1 MQWSNTVSAKFF
13 LKYQGFQGFSHCFSR
28 FFPQFLAYFLGP
40 REKCMLLSNSNWYV
54 SRISF
59 EYQKSHFV
67 VFHSSMVQRYI
78 SLFRVIK
85 VSAKKLIIFQ
95 GFPGP
100 LFCFQG
106 FQSFQG
112 FQGCRQPAKR
122 DDQSPESILVLKFIL
137 HYSTL
142 WNHSTGNLVITT
154 WFNMLSKK
162 YEYLRGWFDFVP
174 FSKNIDKN
182 KFLR

>member
-1 MQWSNTVSAKFF
+1 MYRESLLNTKNPILLHFILLWCRDIYLCSG
-13 LKYQGFQGFSHCFSR
+13 LSR
-28 FFPQFLAYFLGP
+28 FLQ
-40 REKCMLLSNSNWYV
+40 
-54 SRISF
+54 
-59 EYQKSHFV
+59 
-67 VFHSSMVQRYI
+67 
-78 SLFRVIK
+78 
-85 VSAKKLIIFQ
+85 KKLIIFQ

-122 DDQSPESILVLKFIL
+122 DDQSPESILVLKCIL

-142 WNHSTGNLVITT
+142 WNHSTGNLVIAT

-162 YEYLRGWFDFVP
+162 YEYSRGWFGFVP
-174 FSKNIDKN
+174 FSKNVDKN
-182 KFLR
+182 KFLL